1 MEYFIKDETW
11 MLNPNEKV
19 VKGITKG
26 VERNDGH
33 CPCQLGDTSK
43 DTKCMCNS
51 FKEEINNIIY
61 GEVECPCGRYIATI
75 QND

>member
-1 MEYFIKDETW
+1 M
-11 MLNPNEKV
+11 
-19 VKGITKG
+19 VKIRQTEDK
-26 VERNDGH
+26 ELLEEILRQLKEHDGH